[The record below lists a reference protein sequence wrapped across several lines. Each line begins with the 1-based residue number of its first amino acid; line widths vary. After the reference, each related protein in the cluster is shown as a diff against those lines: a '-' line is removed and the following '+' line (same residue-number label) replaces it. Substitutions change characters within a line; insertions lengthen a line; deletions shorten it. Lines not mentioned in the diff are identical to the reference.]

1 MITDNRLK
9 VFCTVADQLSF
20 SKAAKILGIS
30 QPAVTKHILILEKE
44 IGCALFL
51 RISNS
56 VVLTEKGEKFLKISK
71 EILSLYQSFDTLK
84 S

>member
-44 IGCALFL
+44 IGYALFL

-56 VVLTEKGEKFLKISK
+56 VVLTEKGEDFLKISK